1 MPKID
6 ENEIL
11 RRLKLLSQIE
21 PSCGAAERAINRAR
35 LGFSWGT
42 ATTSY
47 KIKSPIFRFAV
58 AAVLLICAGF
68 LTGRLSTPQPVDVEQ
83 LRADLVKQM
92 NQQWESI
99 LEARHAQLR
108 EEVYRQVRRELTEF
122 AAQTLTASKDLTDQ
136 RLVELIRLIEAARIQ
151 DRQRIAAALEQ
162 VELNRL
168 QDKTQFRNGLQTLVA
183 RASELQP
190 TSQN

>member
-1 MPKID
+1 M
-6 ENEIL
+6 
-11 RRLKLLSQIE
+11 
-21 PSCGAAERAINRAR
+21 
-35 LGFSWGT
+35 
-42 ATTSY
+42 
-47 KIKSPIFRFAV
+47 
-58 AAVLLICAGF
+58 
-68 LTGRLSTPQPVDVEQ
+68 DVEQ

-99 LEARHAQLR
+99 LEARHTQLR
-108 EEVYRQVRRELTEF
+108 EEVYRQVRRDLTEF

-183 RASELQP
+183 RASEAPP
-190 TSQN
+190 TTQN

>member
-11 RRLKLLSQIE
+11 RRLKLLSQIQ
-21 PSCGAAERAINRAR
+21 PSGEVTEQAMNRVR

-47 KIKSPIFRFAV
+47 RIKSPIFKFAV

-68 LTGRLSTPQPVDVEQ
+68 LIGRLWAPRSVDVES
-83 LRADLVKQM
+83 LRADIVSQV
-92 NQQWESI
+92 NRQWESV
-99 LEARHAQLR
+99 LEVRHAQLR
-108 EEVYRQVRRELTEF
+108 QEVYQQVRRDLAEF
-122 AAQTLTASKDLTDQ
+122 AAQTLTASRHLTDQ
-136 RLVELIRLIEAARIQ
+136 RLVELVRLIEAARMQ

-168 QDKTQFRNGLQTLVA
+168 QDKTQFRNGLETLVA